1 MGMLKRMK
9 DLKDMTE
16 AAPGMVQ
23 QARALGAQA
32 QEYSAAQQAAMQAQ
46 QAQMQAAP
54 APAGADFDPIAGVSL
69 ELFADVSKGLAA
81 YSYDIT
87 KAPEI
92 AASKGV
98 SPDNWNVAMNA
109 WNDRIRANPAV
120 AKRFNALYTGRA

>member
-16 AAPGMVQ
+16 AAPGTVQ
-23 QARALGAQA
+23 QAGTL
-32 QEYSAAQQAAMQAQ
+32 
-46 QAQMQAAP
+46 
-54 APAGADFDPIAGVSL
+54 PAGADFDPIAGVSL
-69 ELFADVSKGLAA
+69 ELFADVSRGLAA

-87 KAPEI
+87 KATEI

-98 SPDNWNVAMNA
+98 SPEDWNRAMNA
-109 WNDRIRANPAV
+109 WNERIKARPAV

>member
-16 AAPGMVQ
+16 AAPGVVQ

-32 QEYSAAQQAAMQAQ
+32 
-46 QAQMQAAP
+46 
-54 APAGADFDPIAGVSL
+54 ADFDPIAGVSL
-69 ELFADVSKGLAA
+69 ELFADVSRGLAA

-87 KAPEI
+87 KATEI

-98 SPDNWNVAMNA
+98 SPENWNQAMNA
-109 WNDRIRANPAV
+109 WNDRIKANPAV